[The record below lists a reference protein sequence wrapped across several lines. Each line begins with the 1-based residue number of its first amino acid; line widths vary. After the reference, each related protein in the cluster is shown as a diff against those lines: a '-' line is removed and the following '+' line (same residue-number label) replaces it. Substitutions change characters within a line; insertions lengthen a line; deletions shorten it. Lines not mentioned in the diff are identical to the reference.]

1 MAKRRRSL
9 RQDDNRVGK
18 ICIGIILIVF
28 VAVMSVQINKVYQ
41 KDLEKIAQ
49 EEELMQLLQQ
59 ERDRQEELKEYEE
72 YIESQEY
79 IEDQAREHGQQQG
92 CHAAP
97 QIMLSHVEFL
107 LSALILASAV
117 LIICP
122 FPFPGKER
130 NVNVL

>member
-28 VAVMSVQINKVYQ
+28 VAVLSVQINKVYQ

-79 IEDQAREHGQQQG
+79 IEDQAQSKLGLLYDNQIIFRE
-92 CHAAP
+92 
-97 QIMLSHVEFL
+97 
-107 LSALILASAV
+107 
-117 LIICP
+117 
-122 FPFPGKER
+122 KED
-130 NVNVL
+130 